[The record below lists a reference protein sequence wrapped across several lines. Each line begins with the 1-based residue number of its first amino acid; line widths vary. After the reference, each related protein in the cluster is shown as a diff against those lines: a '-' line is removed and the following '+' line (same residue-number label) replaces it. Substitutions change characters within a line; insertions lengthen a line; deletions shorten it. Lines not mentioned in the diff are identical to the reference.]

1 MMYGACETAAVAA
14 AGVCAH
20 TDGVHC
26 FQIRLAGIKA
36 ALSIMLSLTEKE
48 RLFVMDLIPLM
59 FKVRPADRLCC
70 MLPPVMTARMHPA
83 LCSA

>member
-59 FKVRPADRLCC
+59 FKVRQADL
-70 MLPPVMTARMHPA
+70 TASHDSSHVP
-83 LCSA
+83 